1 MKRFIFGL
9 TLLFVAFA
17 LPLYAQTKD
26 APKDKEEKKEET
38 KPVVVPFETLPSGH
52 MTVMV
57 KLNGKGPYKLIFDT
71 GAPTLLLNNRI
82 AKEADLLK
90 NAKKPLFA
98 PFGAM
103 GEVTVATLEVGD
115 VKAEKVPA
123 MVMDHPTVEAI
134 STAFKKEAGQ
144 IDGIVGFPFFARY
157 KMTLDYRAKTM
168 TFVPNGYNPP
178 NVTDAMMAALLKNAD
193 GAVKILAPAA
203 QWGMICDKGEKDED
217 PGVTVKEV
225 MPGSAAEKAGLKKGD
240 RVLTI
245 DGRWT
250 DSLPDLYTAAGYV
263 KPGKAAPVVVKRD
276 GKEMELQVKPKSG
289 F

>member
-9 TLLFVAFA
+9 TLFLIA
-17 LPLYAQTKD
+17 LPLAAQTKD
-26 APKDKEEKKEET
+26 APKGKDEKKEEA

-103 GEVTVATLEVGD
+103 GEVNVATLEVGD

-134 STAFKKEAGQ
+134 STAFKKEAGP

-168 TFVPNGYNPP
+168 TFVPNGYTPG
-178 NVTDAMMAALLKNAD
+178 NVNDALMAALMNRDQL
-193 GAVKILAPAA
+193 KILAPAA

-250 DSLPDLYTAAGYV
+250 DSLPDLYVAAGYI
-263 KPGKAAPVVVKRD
+263 KPGKAAPVVIKRD
-276 GKEMELQVKPKSG
+276 GKEMELQVKPTSG

>member
-9 TLLFVAFA
+9 TLFLVA
-17 LPLYAQTKD
+17 LPLAAQTKD
-26 APKDKEEKKEET
+26 APKGKDEKKEEA

-103 GEVTVATLEVGD
+103 GEVTIPTLEVGD

-134 STAFKKEAGQ
+134 STASKKEAGP

-178 NVTDAMMAALLKNAD
+178 NVTEAMMAALLKNAD

-203 QWGMICDKGEKDED
+203 QWGMICDQGEKDED

-250 DSLPDLYTAAGYV
+250 DSLPDLYTAAGYI
-263 KPGKAAPVVVKRD
+263 KPGKAAPVVIKRD
-276 GKEMELQVKPKSG
+276 GKEMELQVKPTSG

>member
-9 TLLFVAFA
+9 TLFFVA
-17 LPLYAQTKD
+17 LPLAAQTKD
-26 APKDKEEKKEET
+26 APKGKDEKKEEA

-103 GEVTVATLEVGD
+103 GEVTVPTLEVGD

-134 STAFKKEAGQ
+134 STAFKKEAGP

-178 NVTDAMMAALLKNAD
+178 NVTEAMMAALLKNAD
-193 GAVKILAPAA
+193 GGVKILAPAA

-250 DSLPDLYTAAGYV
+250 DSLPDLYTAAGYI
-263 KPGKAAPVVVKRD
+263 KPGKAAPVVIKRD
-276 GKEMELQVKPKSG
+276 GKEMEFQVKPTSG